1 MRKIAFLFAFMF
13 FSAFLVHSQTKEI
26 NGRVT
31 DNTNQPVPLAT
42 IQAKDYNTST
52 VTDQDGYFKLN
63 VNTKAT
69 RLLISSVGFAT
80 REIPITSGMMAV
92 KIQRED
98 QSLTEVVVVGYGT
111 KVKKDITGSVAR
123 VSAKEIGNTP
133 ATSFESALQGR
144 AAGVLVSQQNGKLG
158 QGINIRIR
166 GSASVTAGNE
176 PLYVIDGIPLTSG
189 DLSST
194 VAPTNALADLNMND
208 IESVEILKDAS
219 AAAIYGSRA
228 SNGVVLITT
237 KQGKAGQSKI
247 EFGYFTGTQK
257 ATGKREFLDSKQYVD
272 YFTRAAVG
280 AATQD
285 SIYGYYSNVADALTD
300 ELNYVNSRFKRYS
313 GGTDDW
319 KTAAINTNWQDLVL
333 REAPLSQYD
342 LNVSGG
348 SDKTKFFMSG
358 QYLDQTGILI
368 ANSYKRYTG
377 RLNLDHQLKSWLNV
391 GVNMNF
397 SRSLNYRV
405 SNDNAFSTPLQIIA
419 LSPITPEIDPR
430 TGLLSGALD
439 LNTGKPNTN
448 FPVYYNPLLSIDN
461 AFYHTTVNRFL
472 GNVYGNVSLTHALSF
487 RTEFGIDQINQAEEN
502 YYGKITAR
510 NTGVP
515 NGSGFYG
522 TTAVLNI
529 NTNNYF
535 IFKKSFNNIHDVE
548 ATAGMTYQDRKYEFS
563 GASGEQF
570 PSDAYKKLQSAA
582 SKTDATSSGTSS
594 TLLSY
599 FARVNY
605 KYNDKYLLTASGRV
619 DGSSR
624 FGANNKYGF
633 FPAASIG
640 WIVNKEH
647 FLENVK
653 WLNFLKLK
661 GSYGVTGNEN
671 IGDFQSRRLYSG
683 TGAYGGQAGQVPSQL
698 GNPDLKWETT
708 YGTDIGMEISVF
720 NNRVYLEVDYYN
732 KDTKDLLLDVQ
743 VPGTTGFSS
752 QLQNIGKLN
761 NKGIEFTLNTT
772 NVSIKNFRW
781 TSSANFAANKNKIV
795 FLEGQ
800 LIGSSVNKAKEGEPL
815 GVFYARDFAGAD
827 PANGDALY
835 YKNTLKSDGSRDRST
850 TNEYNQAEDV
860 RIGNPN
866 PKFIYGF
873 QNTFTYKSFDFDVLL
888 QGVYGNDI
896 YNGGGQYMSAS
907 GSNGFDNQTI
917 DQLAAWNKPGDITN
931 VPEPRLFYGNGVDP
945 SSRFIS
951 DGSYL
956 RVKSVTLG
964 FNLPAALAS
973 KIKVNRFRVYLKA
986 QNLFTI
992 TNYKGWDP
1000 EVNADYQAS
1009 NINQGVDFY
1018 SAPQAKSIVFGVNLG
1033 L

>member
-1 MRKIAFLFAFMF
+1 MRKITLLFAFLF
-13 FSAFLVHSQTKEI
+13 FSTFLVHSQTKEI
-26 NGRVT
+26 TGRVT
-31 DNTNQPVPLAT
+31 DNTDRPIPVAT
-42 IQAKDYNTST
+42 VQAKDYNAST

-80 REIPITSGMMAV
+80 SEIPITSGMMSV

-194 VAPTNALADLNMND
+194 TAPTNALADLNMND

-257 ATGKREFLDSKQYVD
+257 GTGRRKFLDPKQYVD

-285 SIYGYYSNVADALTD
+285 SIYGYYSNVADALVD
-300 ELNYVNSRFKRYS
+300 QLAYVNSRFKRFS

-319 KTAAINTNWQDLVL
+319 KTGAINTNWQDLVL
-333 REAPLSQYD
+333 REAPISQYD
-342 LNVSGG
+342 LNISGG

-368 ANSYKRYTG
+368 GNSYKRYTG

-405 SNDNAFSTPLQIIA
+405 SDDDAFSTPLQIIA

-439 LNTGKPNTN
+439 PKTGKPNTN
-448 FPVYYNPLLSIDN
+448 FPVYYNPLLSVAN
-461 AFYHTTVNRFL
+461 AFYHTNINRFL
-472 GNVYGNVSLTHALSF
+472 GNVYGSVSITNSLSF
-487 RTEFGIDQINQAEEN
+487 RTEFGIDQLNQTEEN
-502 YYGKITAR
+502 YYGKVTAR
-510 NTGVP
+510 NSGVP

-522 TTAVLNI
+522 TTSVLNT

-535 IFKKSFNNIHDVE
+535 NFKKSFNNIHDVE

-582 SKTDATSSGTSS
+582 SKTGATSSGTSS

-633 FPAASIG
+633 FPAASLG
-640 WIVNKEH
+640 WIVNKER

-671 IGDFQSRRLYSG
+671 IGDFESRRLYSG
-683 TGAYGGQAGQVPSQL
+683 TGAYGGQAGQIPSQL
-698 GNPDLKWETT
+698 GNPNLKWETT
-708 YGTDIGMEISVF
+708 YGTDIGMEISMF
-720 NNRVYLEVDYYN
+720 SNRVYLEVDYYN

-772 NVSIKNFRW
+772 NISLKNFRW

-795 FLEGQ
+795 YLEGQ
-800 LIGSSVNKAKEGEPL
+800 LIGSSYNKAKEGEPL
-815 GVFYARDFAGAD
+815 GVFYAREFAGAD

-835 YKNTLKSDGSRDRST
+835 YKNTLKSDGSRNRST
-850 TNEYNQAEDV
+850 TNNYNQAEDV

-896 YNGGGQYMSAS
+896 YNGAGQYMSAS

-964 FNLPAALAS
+964 YNLPASLAS

-1000 EVNADYQAS
+1000 EVNSDYQAS